1 MVYAAQR
8 ARCLMNPDQSL
19 SLAKAG
25 IGSRWPSRSSVS
37 LPDEDKIRG
46 TSKEDTMGNKYKSMG
61 EGKRRLLAKSL
72 FQRGQVAA
80 VLGFRL

>member
-1 MVYAAQR
+1 
-8 ARCLMNPDQSL
+8 
-19 SLAKAG
+19 
-25 IGSRWPSRSSVS
+25 
-37 LPDEDKIRG
+37 
-46 TSKEDTMGNKYKSMG
+46 MGNKYKSMG